1 MLTVDALI
9 LESDRKP
16 PGFWDQRSFFQT
28 LAVMLWTFHLV
39 ILLLLTAL
47 YTMSSLSLKP
57 IICKCH
63 VGSDRCEEKVA
74 VCVKLETCCN
84 EMFLLCT
91 KGATELQARFQN
103 IVWCRIIG
111 LKRPN
116 IFENFFWKW
125 LKWIGS
131 HCKHEL
137 VSWWYLLYQF
147 QFAPSMNTL
156 CLAKQVSE
164 YFLGQTSAVWEPSQ
178 SDPPLPPLLDLQL
191 TYSIKNICTQS
202 STYMSAP
209 YQYFVKRPCHD
220 THPQN

>member
-16 PGFWDQRSFFQT
+16 PDFWRFSNACCHALNISSGYTPSLDCFVHHVITFFKTHNMQMPCREWQVWCESGCVRQVGNLLQWNVFALHKRSNWAASSFSK
-28 LAVMLWTFHLV
+28 HSLV
-39 ILLLLTAL
+39 QN
-47 YTMSSLSLKP
+47 YW
-57 IICKCH
+57 
-63 VGSDRCEEKVA
+63 
-74 VCVKLETCCN
+74 VKRAKHIWK
-84 EMFLLCT
+84 FLLKMT
-91 KGATELQARFQN
+91 QMSMSTDGIYYTSSNL
-103 IVWCRIIG
+103 
-111 LKRPN
+111 P
-116 IFENFFWKW
+116 
-125 LKWIGS
+125 
-131 HCKHEL
+131 
-137 VSWWYLLYQF
+137 
-147 QFAPSMNTL
+147 PSMNTL

-202 STYMSAP
+202 STYMSVP